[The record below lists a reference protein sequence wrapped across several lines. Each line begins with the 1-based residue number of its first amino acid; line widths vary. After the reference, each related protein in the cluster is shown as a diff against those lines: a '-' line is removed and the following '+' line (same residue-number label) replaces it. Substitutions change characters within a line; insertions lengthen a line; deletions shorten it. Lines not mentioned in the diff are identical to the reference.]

1 MPKKTSFTPAFLT
14 MYFDGFFLS
23 LETIHFLKVG
33 LYIFNLWLHWVSI
46 ALWGPFLAV
55 ASEGCSLLLCR
66 FLCSGFSCCRA
77 QTLEH
82 IGFSS
87 CSTWAQQLWHR
98 GLVAL
103 RYVGS
108 SPIRDRTAL
117 AGRFLFTVPPGDSL
131 KLGFIFVCAQSF
143 LTLCNPMDCS
153 LPGSSVH
160 GILQGIFPSQ
170 GPNSCLQHWQ
180 VDSLLLRHLGF

>member
-1 MPKKTSFTPAFLT
+1 MFLIYGCT
-14 MYFDGFFLS
+14 GVPL
-23 LETIHFLKVG
+23 
-33 LYIFNLWLHWVSI
+33 
-46 ALWGPFLAV
+46 LWGPSLAV

-77 QTLEH
+77 QALEH

-87 CSTWAQQLWHR
+87 CSTWAQQLRHR

-160 GILQGIFPSQ
+160 GILQGIFPTQ
-170 GPNSCLQHWQ
+170 GLNLCLQHWQ
-180 VDSLLLRHLGF
+180 ADSLLLRHLGF

>member
-1 MPKKTSFTPAFLT
+1 M
-14 MYFDGFFLS
+14 
-23 LETIHFLKVG
+23 
-33 LYIFNLWLHWVSI
+33 
-46 ALWGPFLAV
+46 

-77 QTLEH
+77 QALEH

-153 LPGSSVH
+153 LPGSSVFSSMSISTQASRTLH
-160 GILQGIFPSQ
+160 LLFLAKSLM
-170 GPNSCLQHWQ
+170 NFLQHQ
-180 VDSLLLRHLGF
+180 HQIPSPG